1 MFTRDWLAILLASL
15 TGRIQPRGLP
25 DVRWRQINIGQYVA
39 PTSCTDLGRHS
50 RESNARLRTRRSLS
64 SSASSP
70 ATSLLPVRA
79 LVAQPQKPS
88 YDPKRGQAPVWETAV
103 PAPPLS
109 PAPDALAEP
118 AEPGDVLVDSGYPQ
132 GPPSACRAE
141 SAGRTIEPNT
151 ALHDFPYWTRTH
163 SMFIYHSLGAG
174 GEQHAAAHGIR
185 AGGRGDGRIG
195 HAGGRR
201 PHPHAHVLTESGQ
214 QIPGELRGSSI
225 DDGKTYRSR
234 WATCSPFP
242 RIRRAQFSSE
252 APGGLTYMVM
262 KVNAML
268 YPWDLIR

>member
-1 MFTRDWLAILLASL
+1 VNRMLVFGRVAVVVIGVLA
-15 TGRIQPRGLP
+15 G
-25 DVRWRQINIGQYVA
+25 Y
-39 PTSCTDLGRHS
+39 
-50 RESNARLRTRRSLS
+50 
-64 SSASSP
+64 
-70 ATSLLPVRA
+70 SLLPVRA

-109 PAPDALAEP
+109 PGARTLWPNQPSQATYWSIQDIHKAHQVLA
-118 AEPGDVLVDSGYPQ
+118 D
-132 GPPSACRAE
+132 AE

-163 SMFIYHSLGAG
+163 SMFIYHTPRKPAANSTQQHMGYAQVVVVMG
-174 GEQHAAAHGIR
+174 GSGTLV
-185 AGGRGDGRIG
+185 AGGRI
-195 HAGGRR
+195 HN
-201 PHPHAHVLTESGQ
+201 AHVLTESGQ

-225 DDGKTYRSR
+225 DDGKTYRLTVGDMLSIPPN
-234 WATCSPFP
+234 TP
-242 RIRRAQFSSE
+242 AQFSSE